1 MKKKALIITLA
12 VFFVIL
18 AGMIASG
25 FRVCTSVYIT
35 DDFTVS
41 ADGGE
46 ITFQVKAG
54 SSMGFV
60 RGYKDEGGGVRP
72 HYLKFYSSWGG
83 WNSSVGAKN
92 EYRLKL
98 DSEDSE
104 IYVYHEN
111 GGYDLALAKDVA
123 TGEWYRVS

>member
-1 MKKKALIITLA
+1 MKKKALIITPA

-46 ITFQVKAG
+46 ITFQVEAG

-83 WNSSVGAKN
+83 RNSSVGAKN
-92 EYRLKL
+92 EYCLKL

-104 IYVYHEN
+104 IYVYHGN